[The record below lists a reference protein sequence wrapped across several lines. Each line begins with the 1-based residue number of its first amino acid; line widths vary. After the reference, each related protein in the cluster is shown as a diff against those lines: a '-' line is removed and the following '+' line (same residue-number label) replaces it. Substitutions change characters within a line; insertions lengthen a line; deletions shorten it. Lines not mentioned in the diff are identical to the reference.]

1 MPKVRVIQAT
11 KGTLADKLP
20 VAAYCRVSSNSEDQ
34 RHSFVAQVKEY
45 TARIAENDKWEL
57 AGIYADKGITG
68 TSARKRPEFQRLIED
83 CRQGKVKRIL
93 TKSISRF
100 ARNTQECLE
109 YVRELKILGVSV
121 YFEKE
126 GLDTA
131 DIAGELLISV
141 FGSLAQEES
150 TSIGCNMRLSYKYR
164 MEQGQFVG
172 CCAPFGYF
180 LINGTLVI
188 NEPEAAVIRQIFEWY
203 LSGVRRSDILTR
215 LNAIQQP
222 GLSSMKWNLSS
233 LGYILRNER
242 YTGDALLQKKYTPQG
257 SNGVRLLNRGELPQ
271 YYVEMSHPA
280 IISKDTFQKVQQLCA
295 MRKAGM
301 PVVAAPKKAFFAH
314 KVYCYECGHAFRKKK
329 QPNGS
334 VRWICKTHDEGSEKC
349 PTPPIADA
357 HIRSVILNTADLL
370 AVSIDTILLPMAAQL
385 RRLRERSIMGNE
397 DINALNQQ
405 ILSLTDQLHAVS
417 KLHSMNILDISA
429 FREKSNAINAQLDE
443 AQRKRKLL
451 ISGAVKDDKLEKT
464 EAIISILQ
472 DIKQSPASLED
483 GGVFEQIV
491 DKVLVDKGKKIV
503 FRLINGLELTGAEE
517 NSDGEK

>member
-11 KGTLADKLP
+11 KGTLSDKLP

-45 TARIAENDKWEL
+45 TARIAENEKWEL

-68 TSARKRPEFQRLIED
+68 TSAQKRPEFQRLIED

-150 TSIGCNMRLSYKYR
+150 TSIGGNMRKSYEYR
-164 MEQGQFVG
+164 MKSGKFNT
-172 CCAPFGYF
+172 CCAPYGYR
-180 LINGTLVI
+180 LSGTTLEI
-188 NEPEAAVIRQIFEWY
+188 HESEAAVIRWIFE
-203 LSGVRRSDILTR
+203 SF
-215 LNAIQQP
+215 LNGKGRYQIVSELNEKRVPSPNDSTWQM
-222 GLSSMKWNLSS
+222 GTLY
-233 LGYILRNER
+233 YILDNER
-242 YTGDALLQKKYTPQG
+242 YCGDALLQKTIALDGLSHKRQRNKG
-257 SNGVRLLNRGELPQ
+257 QSEQ
-271 YYVEMSHPA
+271 YYVESSHPA
-280 IISKDTFQKVQQLCA
+280 IVPPEIFLKVKELRRNRDIKKRIITRKVPLLHRKIKCTCCGQFFKRRE
-295 MRKAGM
+295 RKAGKVAWVCSQHDIDKTLCPSP
-301 PVVAAPKKAFFAH
+301 PVAETMIMSSF
-314 KVYCYECGHAFRKKK
+314 E
-329 QPNGS
+329 NM
-334 VRWICKTHDEGSEKC
+334 I
-349 PTPPIADA
+349 
-357 HIRSVILNTADLL
+357 NLL
-370 AVSIDTILLPMAAQL
+370 MASIDTILVPMAAQL

-451 ISGAVKDDKLEKT
+451 ISGTVKDDKLEKT

-491 DKVLVDKGKKIV
+491 NKVLVDKDKKIV
-503 FRLINGLELTGAEE
+503 FRLINGLELTGAGG
-517 NSDGEK
+517 NSDGKK

>member
-68 TSARKRPEFQRLIED
+68 TSAQKRPEFQRLIED

-150 TSIGCNMRLSYKYR
+150 ASIGGNMRKSYEYR
-164 MEQGQFVG
+164 MKSGKFNT
-172 CCAPFGYF
+172 CFAGYGF
-180 LINGTLVI
+180 RLSDNGLEIIESEAEVVRWIFSSYINGMGTQAI
-188 NEPEAAVIRQIFEWY
+188 AAY
-203 LSGVRRSDILTR
+203 LSENAILTR
-215 LNAIQQP
+215 SGNTYWGKRLID
-222 GLSSMKWNLSS
+222 
-233 LGYILRNER
+233 YILGNER
-242 YTGDALLQKKYTPQG
+242 YMGDALLQKRYHTQGTPPKDMR
-257 SNGVRLLNRGELPQ
+257 NKGEVPQ
-271 YYVEMSHPA
+271 YYVQDANPA
-280 IISKDTFQKVQQLCA
+280 IISRETFEKAQKLRATRRAISDDPPAESPLRKRVQCQECGATFRRRASKTGRVTWSCYKHDENKALCPT
-295 MRKAGM
+295 M
-301 PVVAAPKKAFFAH
+301 PVMEANILSAF
-314 KVYCYECGHAFRKKK
+314 
-329 QPNGS
+329 QN
-334 VRWICKTHDEGSEKC
+334 
-349 PTPPIADA
+349 
-357 HIRSVILNTADLL
+357 VIILLTA
-370 AVSIDTILLPMAAQL
+370 SMDTLLLPMVAQL

-397 DINALNQQ
+397 DINALNQI

-429 FREKSNAINAQLDE
+429 FQEKSNAINAQLDE

-451 ISGAVKDDKLEKT
+451 ISGTVKDDKLEKT
-464 EAIISILQ
+464 EEIISILQ

-491 DKVLVDKGKKIV
+491 DKVLVDKDKKIV

-517 NSDGEK
+517 NSDGKK